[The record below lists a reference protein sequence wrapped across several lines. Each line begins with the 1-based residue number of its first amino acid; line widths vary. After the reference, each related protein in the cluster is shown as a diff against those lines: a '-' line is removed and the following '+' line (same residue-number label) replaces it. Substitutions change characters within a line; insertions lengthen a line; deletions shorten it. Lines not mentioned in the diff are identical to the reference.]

1 MWVGYRLQRSTCECV
16 RVVSNFWA
24 ALYTYVQ
31 RYSIRTYIYSV
42 VCGNEKK
49 NIEEKN
55 STLTALARK
64 RRAEKHVKSNTS
76 TRVYIYMSCSSALP

>member
-1 MWVGYRLQRSTCECV
+1 MFESCQISGP
-16 RVVSNFWA
+16 
-24 ALYTYVQ
+24 
-31 RYSIRTYIYSV
+31 RYIPMYSV
-42 VCGNEKK
+42 ILYAHIFTVLYVEMKKK

-76 TRVYIYMSCSSALP
+76 TRVYIYICRVLALCRSPVVCYAVR